1 MAAANFGIACT
12 RVGSA
17 TAIKL
22 TGELDSGTCPELL
35 ERFYAI
41 LDEGASEVVVDL
53 SEVSFIDSGGMR
65 AIIVIERAAEERN
78 IRLALRPPAGPVTEL
93 LEITGIREHIAL
105 TPSDDDTTP
114 GAPFVERVELELARE
129 PSTPGRARAEVR
141 ELVRGRLGETD
152 SATIT
157 LLTSEVVT
165 NSVIH
170 PDPDAAGPI
179 LLRITA
185 YTDRVR
191 VEVSD
196 TGSGFDP
203 AALRPKPREA
213 GGHGLFVVDGL
224 SSRWGTRRVAGER
237 GERGERFWVWFEL
250 DVAGGLAGVEA
261 PAAAAGTSVTVA
273 EG

>member
-1 MAAANFGIACT
+1 MVAPNFGIGST
-12 RVGSA
+12 RAGSA
-17 TAIKL
+17 TTIKL
-22 TGELDSGTCPELL
+22 TGELDSETCPELL

-41 LDEGASEVVVDL
+41 LDEGVDEVVVDL
-53 SEVSFIDSGGMR
+53 SAVSFIDSAGMR

-78 IRLALRPPAGPVTEL
+78 LRLALRPPAGPVTEL

-105 TPSDDDTTP
+105 TPHDDDTTP
-114 GAPFVERVELELARE
+114 GAPFLERIELELARE

-141 ELVRGRLGETD
+141 EMARGRLGETE

-203 AALRPKPREA
+203 AALQRKPREA

-224 SSRWGTRRVAGER
+224 SSRWGTRRVTAG
-237 GERGERFWVWFEL
+237 GAERFLVWFEL
-250 DVAGGLAGVEA
+250 DVAGGVTGAES
-261 PAAAAGTSVTVA
+261 PAAAARSL
-273 EG
+273 